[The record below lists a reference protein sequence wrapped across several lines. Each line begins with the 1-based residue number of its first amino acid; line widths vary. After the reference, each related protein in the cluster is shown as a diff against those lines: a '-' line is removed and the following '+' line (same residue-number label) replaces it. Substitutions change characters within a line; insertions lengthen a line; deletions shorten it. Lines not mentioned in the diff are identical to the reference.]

1 LSIKA
6 QLQTERTKD
15 NDTNLEAIK
24 NCKSSDTNDTDS
36 EKTWDNLKI
45 ISDNVILKNDA
56 SQEKSIKMLEKLA
69 IDRNAS
75 EQKQFDGKVLRF
87 VTDTKEIEKQSQKE
101 KKRLKQCK
109 YPIVSITDELK
120 SH

>member
-6 QLQTERTKD
+6 QLQTKRTED

-24 NCKSSDTNDTDS
+24 NCKTSDITDF

-45 ISDNVILKNDA
+45 ISDNVISKNDA

-69 IDRNAS
+69 IDRDTS

-87 VTDTKEIEKQSQKE
+87 VTDTKETEKQSQKE
-101 KKRLKQCK
+101 KKRSKQCK

-120 SH
+120 PH